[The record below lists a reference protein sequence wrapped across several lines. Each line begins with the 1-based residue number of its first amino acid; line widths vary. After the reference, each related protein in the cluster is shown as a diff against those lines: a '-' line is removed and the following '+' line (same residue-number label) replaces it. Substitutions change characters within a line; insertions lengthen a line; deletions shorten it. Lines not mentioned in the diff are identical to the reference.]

1 MKSRIKISVELKIDL
16 AKAIVALTALIA
28 LLQ

>member
-1 MKSRIKISVELKIDL
+1 MKSSIKISVELKINL

-28 LLQ
+28 LLK